1 MQRTGTPT
9 AAEQKSNKEPH
20 GNEAAVN
27 EQDAPDTLNGLLY
40 SSL

>member
-20 GNEAAVN
+20 GNEAAVD
-27 EQDAPDTLNGLLY
+27 EQYAPGTLDRLLF
-40 SSL
+40 SSS